1 MQLVVRGLKMQLMST
16 NLQLTLK
23 KTDLTENEQF
33 IDAQQALA
41 PYQFYAQQLG
51 AEFVHRL
58 AD

>member
-1 MQLVVRGLKMQLMST
+1 MST

-58 AD
+58 TD